1 MKRLKLLSALVSTEL
16 STVLST
22 VLSTLLTVCLISL
35 GLLSSASAQPFP
47 DKTIQYIIPFPAAGE
62 SDLVA
67 RYQAEI
73 SARKF
78 KQPMVVI
85 NRAGAGGALVWS
97 ALNTYP
103 ADGTTVVGVNIPH
116 TILQPLQEGIQ
127 YKTEDINAIYYYHF
141 TPDALMVSA
150 DSPYKT
156 YQEFIAAAK
165 KDPGKMTLAGSAQY
179 SANHMAVER
188 LNKLAGVKI
197 TYVPFKGTGDLI
209 TALIGMHVDGA
220 MGYLPLAIQQKGKVR
235 TLAIATEKRNPALP
249 DVPTFKELGLNWV
262 DGAYRGVA
270 VPKATPLVLQ
280 QKLSDY
286 FAKLNADPETKKK
299 LEDSGFV
306 IVDVPLAKMPAFMKE
321 KIPQAMDDA
330 KNAGMIK

>member
-1 MKRLKLLSALVSTEL
+1 MRPLKLLGSLLSA
-16 STVLST
+16 
-22 VLSTLLTVCLISL
+22 CLISF
-35 GLLSSASAQPFP
+35 GLLSGANAQPFP

-67 RYQAEI
+67 RYQADI
-73 SARKF
+73 SAKKF
-78 KQPMVVI
+78 QQPMVVM

-97 ALNTYP
+97 TMNTYP

-165 KDPGKMTLAGSAQY
+165 KDPGKMTLAGSAQF

-270 VPKATPLVLQ
+270 VPKGTPLVLQ
-280 QKLSDY
+280 QKMSDY

-299 LEDSGFV
+299 LEDAGFV

-321 KIPQAMDDA
+321 KTAQAMDDA
-330 KNAGMIK
+330 KNAEMIK

>member
-1 MKRLKLLSALVSTEL
+1 MKQLKLLSTLVSTEL

-22 VLSTLLTVCLISL
+22 LLSICLISL

-165 KDPGKMTLAGSAQY
+165 KEPGKMTLAGSAQY

-280 QKLSDY
+280 QKMSDY
-286 FAKLNADPETKKK
+286 FAQLNADPETKKK

-306 IVDVPLAKMPAFMKE
+306 IVDVPLAKMPAFIKE
-321 KIPQAMDDA
+321 KTAQAMDDA

>member
-1 MKRLKLLSALVSTEL
+1 MKRFKLLSTLLSAL
-16 STVLST
+16 
-22 VLSTLLTVCLISL
+22 LSTLLSACLLSF
-35 GLLSSASAQPFP
+35 GLLSGASAQPFP

-67 RYQAEI
+67 RYQADI

-78 KQPMVVI
+78 NQPMVVM

-103 ADGTTVVGVNIPH
+103 ADGTTVVGINIPH

-156 YQEFIAAAK
+156 YQEFVAAAK
-165 KDPGKMTLAGSAQY
+165 KDPGKMSLAGSAQF

-197 TYVPFKGTGDLI
+197 NYIPFKGTGDLI

-270 VPKATPLVLQ
+270 VPKATPLLLQ
-280 QKLSDY
+280 QRLSDY

-299 LEDSGFV
+299 LEETGFV

-321 KIPQAMDDA
+321 KIPQAMEDA

>member
-1 MKRLKLLSALVSTEL
+1 MKLLKLLSAL
-16 STVLST
+16 LST
-22 VLSTLLTVCLISL
+22 VLSTLLSICLISL
-35 GLLSSASAQPFP
+35 GLLAGANAQPFP

-165 KDPGKMTLAGSAQY
+165 KEPGKMTLAGSAQY

-286 FAKLNADPETKKK
+286 FAQLNADPETKKK

>member
-1 MKRLKLLSALVSTEL
+1 MVLLSFGSL
-16 STVLST
+16 SL
-22 VLSTLLTVCLISL
+22 
-35 GLLSSASAQPFP
+35 ANAQPFP

-67 RYQAEI
+67 RLQADL
-73 SARKF
+73 SAKKY
-78 KQPMVVI
+78 KQAMVVM
-85 NRAGAGGALVWS
+85 NRAGAGGALAWS
-97 ALNTYP
+97 SLNSYP
-103 ADGTTVVGVNIPH
+103 TDGTAVVGVNIPH
-116 TILQPLQEGIQ
+116 IILQPLQDGIQ
-127 YKTEDINAIYYYHF
+127 FKTDDINAIYYYHF

-156 YQEFIAAAK
+156 YQEFVAAAK
-165 KDPGKMTLAGSAQY
+165 KDPGKMSLAGSGQY

-188 LNKLAGVKI
+188 LNKLAEIKI
-197 TYVPFKGTGDLI
+197 SYIPFKGTGDLI

-220 MGYLPLAIQQKGKVR
+220 MGYLPLAIQQKSKVR

-270 VPKATPLVLQ
+270 VPKNTPLTIQ

-286 FAKLNADPETKKK
+286 FGLLNSDPEIRKK
-299 LEDSGFV
+299 LEDAGFV
-306 IVDVPLAKMPAFMKE
+306 IVDIPLAKIPAFMKE
-321 KIPQAMDDA
+321 KIPQVMGDA
-330 KNAGMIK
+330 KNAGMVK

>member
-1 MKRLKLLSALVSTEL
+1 MKRFKLLSAL
-16 STVLST
+16 
-22 VLSTLLTVCLISL
+22 LSTLLSTLLSACLLSF
-35 GLLSSASAQPFP
+35 GLLSGASAQPFP

-78 KQPMVVI
+78 NQPMVVI

-103 ADGTTVVGVNIPH
+103 ADGTTVVGINIPH

-156 YQEFIAAAK
+156 YQEFVAAAK
-165 KDPGKMTLAGSAQY
+165 KDPGKMSLAGSAQF

-197 TYVPFKGTGDLI
+197 NYVPFKGTGDLI

-270 VPKATPLVLQ
+270 VPKATPLILQ

-299 LEDSGFV
+299 LEDTGFV

-321 KIPQAMDDA
+321 KIPQAMEDA

>member
-1 MKRLKLLSALVSTEL
+1 MKQFKLLSISLSACLMFLGLVS
-16 STVLST
+16 
-22 VLSTLLTVCLISL
+22 
-35 GLLSSASAQPFP
+35 GASAQPFP

-78 KQPMVVI
+78 NQPMVVI

-165 KDPGKMTLAGSAQY
+165 KDPGKMTLAGSAQF

-270 VPKATPLVLQ
+270 VPKSTPLILQ

-299 LEDSGFV
+299 LEDAGFV

-330 KNAGMIK
+330 KNAGLIK

>member
-1 MKRLKLLSALVSTEL
+1 MKRLKLLSAA
-16 STVLST
+16 LST
-22 VLSTLLTVCLISL
+22 VLSTLLSICLISL
-35 GLLSSASAQPFP
+35 GLLAGANAQPFP

-299 LEDSGFV
+299 LEDSGF
-306 IVDVPLAKMPAFMKE
+306 ILVDVPLAKMPAFMKE

>member
-1 MKRLKLLSALVSTEL
+1 MNRYTLLKIWLSAGLICLGAL
-16 STVLST
+16 ST
-22 VLSTLLTVCLISL
+22 
-35 GLLSSASAQPFP
+35 AHAQPFP

-67 RYQAEI
+67 RYQADI
-73 SARKF
+73 SAKKF

-127 YKTEDINAIYYYHF
+127 YKTDDINAIYYYHF

-156 YQEFIAAAK
+156 FQEFIAAAK
-165 KDPGKMTLAGSAQY
+165 KEPGKMSLAGSAQF

-197 TYVPFKGTGDLI
+197 NYVPFKGTGDLI

-270 VPKATPLVLQ
+270 VPKSTPLVLQ
-280 QKLSDY
+280 QKMSDY
-286 FAKLNADPETKKK
+286 FAQLNADPETKKK
-299 LEDSGFV
+299 LEDAGF
-306 IVDVPLAKMPAFMKE
+306 ILVDIPLAKMPAFMKE
-321 KIPQAMDDA
+321 KTAQALDDA
-330 KNAGMIK
+330 KNAGMLK

>member
-1 MKRLKLLSALVSTEL
+1 MKLLWKILCSLVISAL
-16 STVLST
+16 
-22 VLSTLLTVCLISL
+22 SL
-35 GLLSSASAQPFP
+35 GLLSIAQAQPFP
-47 DKTIQYIIPFPAAGE
+47 DKTIQYIIPFPPAGE

-73 SARKF
+73 SAKKF
-78 KQPMVVI
+78 KQPMIVI
-85 NRAGAGGALVWS
+85 NRAGAGGALTWS

-103 ADGTTVVGVNIPH
+103 ADGTTVVGVNVPH

-156 YQEFIAAAK
+156 FQEFIAAAK
-165 KDPGKMTLAGSAQY
+165 KDPGKLTLAGSGQY

-188 LNKLAGVKI
+188 LNRLVGVKI
-197 TYVPFKGTGDLI
+197 AYVPFKGTGDLV
-209 TALIGMHVDGA
+209 TSLIGMHVDGA

-280 QKLSDY
+280 QKMSDY
-286 FAKLNADPETKKK
+286 FAQLNADPETKKK
-299 LEDSGFV
+299 LEESGFV
-306 IVDVPLAKMPAFMKE
+306 LVDIPLAKMPAFMKE
-321 KIPQAMDDA
+321 KTAQSMDDA
-330 KNAGMIK
+330 RNAGMIK